1 MLVEQILNRLGL
13 SDNTFATDSN
23 RVRRLPPRHPGTQA
37 EVSIAGRTFSVRDW
51 SMSNLFFDTPPDSR
65 LIVGDKVLLEMTFRL
80 PHETVAIEHPA
91 MIIRTATRGAMVEFM
106 PLTSDVRRKFER
118 VIDGYHVQSFVESQ
132 VA

>member
-13 SDNTFATDSN
+13 SDTTFATDDS

-37 EVSIAGRTFSVRDW
+37 EVVIGGRSFSVRDW

-65 LIVGDKVLLEMTFRL
+65 LIVGDKVMMELKFRL
-80 PHETVAIEHPA
+80 PHETVTIEHMA
-91 MIIRTATRGAMVEFM
+91 MIIRTAPRGAMAEFL
-106 PLTSDVRRKFER
+106 PLTADVRRKFER
-118 VIDGYHVQSFVESQ
+118 VIDGFHAQSFIESQ